1 MTLNQKTERKKTMS
15 NTENSLYVKKARG
28 LAQCELFLMKSEA
41 GKLEALVYNTTGL
54 NDCPPR
60 KYDPMDAKVL
70 AQKTKSDV
78 VWKNPR
84 RFWMMDHLTISLVG
98 EPRDFDGLPFN
109 FVAKMQMPV
118 GFDPKKDQSS
128 QAYTPMKIHR
138 VSKYEFLKGLP
149 VFLLR
154 SPDGHTWVMQ
164 TYTNHIDRSLTEAE
178 LPNLAQRLKLAD
190 GWQFKMKMLDRNL
203 TITTNGLAHIV
214 PDDLANMYQGCID
227 NVHNFDPW

>member
-1 MTLNQKTERKKTMS
+1 MTLNQKTERRKTMS
-15 NTENSLYVKKARG
+15 NTENSLYVEKARG

-84 RFWMMDHLTISLVG
+84 RFWMMDHLTFSLVG
-98 EPRDFDGLPFN
+98 EPRDFEGLSFN
-109 FVAKMQMPV
+109 FVAKMQMPE

-138 VSKYEFLKGLP
+138 VTKYEYQMGLP

-154 SPDGHTWVMQ
+154 SPEGHTWVMQ
-164 TYTNHIDRSLTEAE
+164 TYTNHIDHSLTEAD

-203 TITTNGLAHIV
+203 TITTNGLANIV